1 MLSSKITPEVTIQK
15 YRLAPTDLPRGQTDV
30 YITSV
35 AVVGLERLT
44 LLFYLDRFAK
54 PLAISGEQAKSLTVA
69 LTQATGRSTFQNWVG
84 HIVTLQTVTVD
95 DEQIIVAT
103 PVLDAAAQP
112 QPQPRTPRLAT
123 FTAASHRSSV
133 LTAIVLVIVLVLA
146 LLAVFWIENSETL
159 GQLFTR

>member
-1 MLSSKITPEVTIQK
+1 MLSPKITPEVTIQK

-30 YITSV
+30 HITSV

-44 LLFYLDRFAK
+44 LLLYLDRFAK

-69 LTQATGRSTFQNWVG
+69 LTQATGSLTFQNWVG
-84 HIVTLQTVTVD
+84 HIVTLQTVTID

-103 PVLDAAAQP
+103 PVLDAAAH
-112 QPQPRTPRLAT
+112 PQPRTPRLAT
-123 FTAASHRSSV
+123 FTAALPSSSV
-133 LTAIVLVIVLVLA
+133 LTPIVLIIVLVLA
-146 LLAVFWIENSETL
+146 LLTVFWIENSETL